1 MKFNLLTS
9 TFARGLV
16 SLALFALSAS
26 WALAADPSMSEVY
39 KAAESG
45 NFAQANAMM
54 KQVLIDHPNSGKAHF
69 VNAEILAKE
78 GRLDAARDELQIA
91 EKLSPGLTFAKPEA
105 LSGLKARLSAPPPVV
120 AQNNNYAPSHER
132 AASSTPSLLPWIIG
146 FAVLAFIF
154 LVYRMFAR
162 PQQVYMPQ
170 PQYGGTGPTPMGG
183 GMPMGQPYGPA
194 PMGGGG
200 GIGSGI
206 MGGLVTGA
214 AVGAGMVAGE
224 ALMHNV
230 LGEHGSSNQGGFAP
244 NNNNNNGFQDN
255 GYPSQS
261 GGNYDMG
268 GNNFGVQDSS
278 SWDDSSSG
286 GGSDDW

>member
-1 MKFNLLTS
+1 MKFARLSKSLVQGLLS
-9 TFARGLV
+9 LV
-16 SLALFALSAS
+16 LMGLSAS
-26 WALAADPSMSEVY
+26 HALAADPSMSEVY

-54 KQVLIDHPNSGKAHF
+54 KQVLSDHPNSGKAHF
-69 VNAEILAKE
+69 VNAELMAKE
-78 GRLDAARDELQIA
+78 GRIEAARDELQIA
-91 EKLSPGLTFAKPEA
+91 EKLAPGLPGIKPEA
-105 LSGLKARLSAPPPVV
+105 VSGLKARLSAPPPAV
-120 AQNNNYAPSHER
+120 AQNNNYAPVAQH
-132 AASSTPSLLPWIIG
+132 SSSNSSSILPWVIG
-146 FAVLAFIF
+146 FAVVAFIF
-154 LVYRMFAR
+154 FVYRMFAR

-170 PQYGGTGPTPMGG
+170 PQYGNMGPTPMGG
-183 GMPMGQPYGPA
+183 GVPMGQPYGPA

-200 GIGSGI
+200 MGSGI

-230 LGEHGSSNQGGFAP
+230 LGEHGNSNQGGFAP